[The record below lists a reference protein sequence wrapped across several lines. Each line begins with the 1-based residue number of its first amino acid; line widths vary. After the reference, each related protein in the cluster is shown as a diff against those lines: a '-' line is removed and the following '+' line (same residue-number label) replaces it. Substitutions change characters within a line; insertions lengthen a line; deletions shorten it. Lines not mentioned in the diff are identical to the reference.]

1 MDDPWHLLEALGLIV
16 IPRTGSVQTVRRF
29 FEFGFD
35 SAHHLTF
42 TFIILLRCTIE
53 ASDATVTESCKTSL
67 VQFWAKL
74 QDAAENE
81 SWDLA
86 VMCISRCGESMSK
99 VMSYLN
105 AQGNK
110 QAASNDGVTQGAGS
124 VSEGVDRQGASD
136 SAISGL
142 GELIPDAL
150 PFSNLDLLFENSADT
165 FWSGLDFAP
174 LYDEV
179 DTGQV
184 YP

>member
-1 MDDPWHLLEALGLIV
+1 
-16 IPRTGSVQTVRRF
+16 
-29 FEFGFD
+29 
-35 SAHHLTF
+35 
-42 TFIILLRCTIE
+42 
-53 ASDATVTESCKTSL
+53 L
-67 VQFWAKL
+67 VQLWAKL

-105 AQGNK
+105 AQGTK
-110 QAASNDGVTQGAGS
+110 QAASNDGVAQGAGS
-124 VSEGVDRQGASD
+124 VPEGVDRQGTSNSEIPD
-136 SAISGL
+136 L
-142 GELIPDAL
+142 GDLVPDAL

-184 YP
+184 YL